1 LGWSGNS
8 RRLRMM
14 AAFEITRLFRRYLTH
29 FECSS
34 WTRRST
40 PKHISTFWQFLDA
53 IVPEETP

>member
-1 LGWSGNS
+1 
-8 RRLRMM
+8 MM

-34 WTRRST
+34 WTRRSP
-40 PKHISTFWQFLDA
+40 PKHFSTFWQFLDA